1 MAGEPVFREELNN
14 LAAYEPGKPISEVK
28 AELKLEEVVKLASN
42 ESPYPPFEV
51 AQKAIVEAMTEL
63 NRYPDGACTA
73 LKQKLSTFLGFPAEN
88 IMIGNGSNELI
99 RILAMA
105 LINPNDEAVMATP
118 SFIIYLTVTKLMGGK
133 CREVPLKDFRHDLP
147 AMLREVNDRTRIVFV
162 CNPNNPTGTIVY
174 REELTS
180 FLDALPPRVLPVLDE
195 AYFEFVEDPKFPNGI
210 DYFRE
215 GRNVV
220 VLRTFSK
227 IYGLAGCRIGYA
239 VASKEIVGAINKVR
253 DPFNVNLLAQAA
265 AHASLDEQG
274 EVTRR
279 KKLNSEGKKYLCKEL
294 DRLGLPWAPSEA
306 NFIFV
311 NVLENSRDVFNRL
324 LREGVIVRSGD
335 IFGYDTFIRVTMGA
349 PEENAKFIRALQKVL
364 GK

>member
-1 MAGEPVFREELNN
+1 MAEEPAFREELGN

-28 AELKLEEVVKLASN
+28 EELNLEEVIKLASN
-42 ESPYPPFEV
+42 ESPYRPFEV
-51 AQKAIVEAMTEL
+51 AQKAIAEAMGEL

-73 LKQKLSTFLGFPAEN
+73 LKRRLASFLGFPVEN
-88 IMIGNGSNELI
+88 IAIGNGSNELI
-99 RILAMA
+99 RIIAMA
-105 LINPNDEAVMATP
+105 LVNRGDEAVMATP
-118 SFIIYLTVTKLMGGK
+118 SFVIYPTVTKLMGGK
-133 CREVPLKDFRHDLP
+133 CREVNLRDFRHDLP
-147 AMLREVNDRTRIVFV
+147 AMLKEVNDRTRIVFV

-174 REELTS
+174 RDELS
-180 FLDALPPRVLPVLDE
+180 AFLDALSSRVLPVLDE
-195 AYFEFVEDPKFPNGI
+195 AYFEFVEDPKFPDGL

-239 VASKEIVGAINKVR
+239 VASKEVVNAINKVR

-265 AHASLDEQG
+265 ALASLDEQG
-274 EVTRR
+274 EVERR
-279 KKLNSEGKKYLCKEL
+279 KKLNLEGKKYLYGEL
-294 DRLGLPWAPSEA
+294 DRLGAPWVPSES

-311 NVLENSRDVFNRL
+311 DVKENSRDVFNRL
-324 LREGVIVRSGD
+324 LKEGVIVRSGD
-335 IFGYDTFIRVTMGA
+335 IFGYDTFIRVTVGA
-349 PEENAKFIRALQKVL
+349 PKENTKFISALEKVL